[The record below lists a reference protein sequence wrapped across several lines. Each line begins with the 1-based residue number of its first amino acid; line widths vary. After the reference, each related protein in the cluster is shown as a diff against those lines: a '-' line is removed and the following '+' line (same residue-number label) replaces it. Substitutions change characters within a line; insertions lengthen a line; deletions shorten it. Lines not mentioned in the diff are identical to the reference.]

1 MPEAL
6 MDMRRPAPGTPC
18 GGVMPPWK
26 VAGGGAVRLAAPF
39 GIMGILNL
47 TPDSF
52 YDGGRHAT
60 GEAALAQALALHD
73 AGADMLD
80 IGAES
85 SRPGAR
91 PLAPGEELARLAPI
105 LRAVRERM
113 PDIAI
118 SVDTVHAATAAAALD
133 MGAVVINDVSA
144 CGVDPELTDVLAD
157 RKPGYVLM
165 HSQGRPPDM
174 QAAPQYADVCREVH
188 HFFEREL
195 NRLVAAGIPEDRI
208 VLDPGIGFGK
218 TMRHNLELLAHMD
231 EFLAFG
237 RPLLVGLS
245 MKSLFGD
252 FLGLPVGERGAATQT
267 ASALLWERGVCW
279 HRVHDVGAVR
289 NALRLAA
296 ALAGA

>member
-1 MPEAL
+1 
-6 MDMRRPAPGTPC
+6 MDMRRPAPGPPC

>member
-1 MPEAL
+1 
-6 MDMRRPAPGTPC
+6 
-18 GGVMPPWK
+18 V
-26 VAGGGAVRLAAPF
+26 
-39 GIMGILNL
+39 MGILNL

-60 GEAALAQALALHD
+60 GEAALGQAQALHD

-91 PLAPGEELARLAPI
+91 PLAPGEELARLAPV

-113 PDIAI
+113 PGIPV

-174 QAAPQYADVCREVH
+174 QAAPRYADVCREVRR
-188 HFFEREL
+188 FFEREL
-195 NRLVAAGIPEDRI
+195 NRLVAAGLPEDRI

-218 TMRHNLELLAHMD
+218 TMAHNLALLAHAD

-252 FLGLPVGERGAATQT
+252 LLGLPVGERGAATQT

-279 HRVHDVGAVR
+279 HRVHDVAAVR
-289 NALRLAA
+289 GALRLAA

>member
-1 MPEAL
+1 

>member
-1 MPEAL
+1 

-289 NALRLAA
+289 DALRLAA
-296 ALAGA
+296 ALASA

>member
-1 MPEAL
+1 
-6 MDMRRPAPGTPC
+6 MDMKRPAPGTPC

-105 LRAVRERM
+105 LRAVRTRM